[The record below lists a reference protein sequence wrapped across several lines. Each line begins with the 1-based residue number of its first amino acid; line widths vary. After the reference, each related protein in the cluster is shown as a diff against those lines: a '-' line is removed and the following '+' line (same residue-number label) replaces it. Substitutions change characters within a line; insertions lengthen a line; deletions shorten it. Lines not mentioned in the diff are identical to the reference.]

1 MCVWVC
7 VCEVLEM
14 LEVLAASKVL
24 GGFKVLGMLEMVCVM
39 WAPNADICVDP
50 GRLVMSLF
58 KFWPITKEPAMFCT
72 WFLCFA

>member
-1 MCVWVC
+1 M
-7 VCEVLEM
+7 
-14 LEVLAASKVL
+14 L